1 MVHLSPASLAAL
13 LLFSSPIALAAPGNT
28 ACQINSK
35 QDGLCMATASCKSS
49 GGTSQAGHCPGG
61 TDNQCCTYGSC
72 TVSSISGL
80 CQTTSTCGSG
90 YTSTAGHCPGPAG
103 IQCCTKK
110 STSPAPGPAPAPAP
124 APGGCSN
131 GAPKVNTATLKLIE
145 GFEGWSATAYKD
157 PDGNPTIGY
166 GHLCSSASCKEIKYS
181 IPLSRAE
188 GDSLIQDDLAVARK
202 CIAKQIKDSIKLNA
216 NQFGA
221 LVSWAF
227 NVGCGNSGDST
238 LIRRL
243 NAGEAPNTVAGQELP
258 KWNRGKNGVLPGLTR
273 RRNAENFT

>member
-61 TDNQCCTYGSC
+61 TDNQVGPPSP
-72 TVSSISGL
+72 ISRPSNN
-80 CQTTSTCGSG
+80 TSVAPTAPAPG

-227 NVGCGNSGDST
+227 NLEAFTSKDRQGN
-238 LIRRL
+238 IQIYRM
-243 NAGEAPNTVAGQELP
+243 
-258 KWNRGKNGVLPGLTR
+258 
-273 RRNAENFT
+273 